1 LTAPAGAR
9 ELDTR
14 TVVVSGGSSGI
25 GLAIAEACARE
36 GATLVVVAR
45 GSGPLA
51 DSLARLRSLS
61 GKDHRSFRM
70 DVGRLQEVQD
80 FAGWLEREGVAP
92 DALVNC
98 AGSLGAIGKT
108 TSVDMLEFSETIQTN
123 LLGTVYMCR
132 SLAPLFAGGPRPKI
146 VNCSGGG
153 GTFPFPNYS
162 AYAVSKAAVVRFTE
176 NLALELAEDGVD
188 VNCIAPGFV
197 ATRLHERTMAAGPER
212 AGAFFQQTREKIAA
226 GAVPA
231 EKSAELTVF
240 LLSRAADGISGKYVS
255 APWDPWRSPE
265 FQRRLRSDK
274 DFGTLRRID
283 DQQFFSRADGP

>member
-1 LTAPAGAR
+1 LTRGVGAQ
-9 ELDTR
+9 ELDGR
-14 TVVVSGGSSGI
+14 TVVVTGGSSGI
-25 GLAIAEACARE
+25 GHAIAEACARE
-36 GATLVVVAR
+36 GATLVIAAR
-45 GSGPLA
+45 GSSLLEE
-51 DSLARLRSLS
+51 SLARLRSIS
-61 GKDHRSFRM
+61 GKKHRSYVL
-70 DVGRLQEVQD
+70 DVGRLQEVRD
-80 FAGWLEREGVAP
+80 LAGWLERENVVP

-108 TSVDMLEFSETIQTN
+108 TSVDMLEFTETIQTN

-132 SLAPLFAGGPRPKI
+132 SLAPLFAGQPRPKI

-197 ATRLHERTMAAGPER
+197 ATRLHERTMAAGPQK
-212 AGAFFQQTREKIAA
+212 AGAFFQQTQEKIAS

-255 APWDPWRSPE
+255 APWDPWRTSE
-265 FQRRLRSDK
+265 FQQRLRSDK

-283 DQQFFSRADGP
+283 DQAFFKRAGGP

>member
-1 LTAPAGAR
+1 VTAPQLGG
-9 ELDTR
+9 R

-25 GLAIAEACARE
+25 GNAIAEGCARS
-36 GATLVVVAR
+36 GATVVIVAR
-45 GSGPLA
+45 GSRLL
-51 DSLARLRSLS
+51 DESLARLRSIS
-61 GKDHRSFRM
+61 GKSHRSRSL
-70 DVGRLQEVQD
+70 DVGKLEEVEEFADWLRGQD
-80 FAGWLEREGVAP
+80 VVP

-108 TSVDMLEFSETIQTN
+108 TSLDMREFAETIQTN

-132 SLAPLFAGGPRPKI
+132 SLAPLFPAAPRPKI

-176 NLALELAEDGVD
+176 NLALELADDGVD

-197 ATRLHERTMAAGPER
+197 VTRLHERTMAAGPEK
-212 AGAFFQQTREKIAA
+212 AGAFFQETRQRIEA
-226 GAVPA
+226 GAVPP

-240 LLSRAADGISGKYVS
+240 LLSRSADGISGKYVS
-255 APWDPWRSPE
+255 APWDPWPSPA
-265 FQRRLRSDK
+265 FQERLRGDK

-283 DQQFFSRADGP
+283 DQLFCKRADDR